1 MHVLVSVDVVER
13 EAGCAKRCELRSDLG
28 RELAANA
35 RKGEKLKAGASQVP
49 VELPVVAEQLWDLHL
64 GQNGAPLGQVQV
76 QADPEFGQTMGAGYR
91 IGRRLASH
99 HQARGR
105 QDPVPV
111 RLFDSLV
118 DQRAEAKIVGADDQ
132 SPQLAISRLRR
143 NWKNSTPSRRRRRS
157 ICGLLTI
164 SATSEAIFLRRK

>member
-1 MHVLVSVDVVER
+1 MKVHMLVSVDVVEGQ
-13 EAGCAKRCELRSDLG
+13 AGCAKRCELRSDLG

-35 RKGEKLKAGASQVP
+35 RKGEKLEADASQVA
-49 VELPVVAEQLWDLHL
+49 VKLAVAAAQLWDLHL

-111 RLFDSLV
+111 RLFDSLI
-118 DQRAEAKIVGADDQ
+118 D
-132 SPQLAISRLRR
+132 
-143 NWKNSTPSRRRRRS
+143 
-157 ICGLLTI
+157 
-164 SATSEAIFLRRK
+164 